1 MSAPGRFLSR
11 WSRLKL
17 TPAAAETPVVANAAD
32 DAPATAS
39 GTQAAGIDPSAA
51 PDVLPDVASL
61 ALNSDFTAFLKEE
74 VNEGLRRQALKKLF
88 SDPHFNV
95 MDGLDIYID
104 DYSVS
109 QPIPPE
115 LLAKLRSAAE
125 WLGDREGEID
135 DENDAESGLVETPAA
150 LADGAP
156 ETQAV
161 SALAPEAG
169 GAPLDTALGKAVPS
183 ATDDTLSR

>member
-17 TPAAAETPVVANAAD
+17 TPAAAETPVVANAAV

-39 GTQAAGIDPSAA
+39 GTPAAGIDPSAA
-51 PDVLPDVASL
+51 PDVLPDIASL
-61 ALNSDFTAFLKEE
+61 ALDSDFTAFLKEE
-74 VNEGLRRQALKKLF
+74 VSEGLRRQALKKLF

-125 WLGDREGEID
+125 WLGDREGKID

-169 GAPLDTALGKAVPS
+169 GAPLDTALGKAVPG